1 MQEKYLD
8 LPLSEG
14 EVRKLEIGDRV
25 FLSGPVLTGRSLFH
39 IRAVDQGIV
48 PPVDFNRVNVLMHA
62 GPMVEKTGNLWR
74 PISMTLTA
82 SIRFEKYGAA
92 VIRKLGLRAMVG
104 KTTMGPDTMREMQAW
119 GAVHLTA
126 VGIMTNILPGQ
137 IKKIEDV
144 YFLDELGKTEATWV
158 MELEK
163 GGPFLVD
170 IDAHGNNLFHEI
182 DQRVGEKFKE
192 IYRQFGVPEGYQ
204 YSDLNG

>member
-48 PPVDFNRVNVLMHA
+48 PPVDFGRVNVLMHA

-192 IYRQFGVPEGYQ
+192 IYRQFGVPEDYQ
-204 YSDLNG
+204 YSDLNE

>member
-1 MQEKYLD
+1 MEEKYLD

-48 PPVDFNRVNVLMHA
+48 PPVDFKRVNVLLHA
-62 GPMVEKTGNLWR
+62 GPMMEKAGGLWK
-74 PISMTLTA
+74 PVSMTLTA

-92 VIRKLGLRAMVG
+92 VIRKLGLRALVG
-104 KTTMGPDTMREMQAW
+104 KTTMGPETMREMQAW
-119 GAVHLTA
+119 GAVHLTS
-126 VGIMTNILPGQ
+126 VGIMTNILAGQ
-137 IKKIEDV
+137 IEKVEDV

-158 MELEK
+158 LDLKK

-170 IDAHGNNLFHEI
+170 IDTRGNNLFHEI
-182 DQRVGEKFKE
+182 HHRVDEKFKE
-192 IYRQFGVPEGYQ
+192 IYRQFGVPEGYE
-204 YSDLNG
+204 YSDLNE